1 MPEGPEIHRAAD
13 KIRKALEGKVVEEIE
28 ITLPQYQGREHDF
41 LGKTVNKVE
50 ARGKA
55 LLIHFDTFVMYSHNQ
70 LYGRWTV
77 NLRTTEP
84 KKWNRS
90 LRVALTTDKHTCRLW
105 SATDILL
112 MEPWELSGHPYLAKL
127 GPDVVIEE
135 TTTQDLVDHL
145 NQKTYQRRRLKTL
158 LLDQGFFAGI
168 GNYLRSEVLF
178 TSGLHPDRTVGSL
191 SDEEK
196 ENLAEQALFLSRQ
209 SFHNPGITIDL
220 ELYENLR
227 DVGFTR
233 GQARHWVFTRN
244 DQECHECGDIIVH
257 TRPAGRRLD
266 FCPSCQN

>member
-1 MPEGPEIHRAAD
+1 
-13 KIRKALEGKVVEEIE
+13 
-28 ITLPQYQGREHDF
+28 
-41 LGKTVNKVE
+41 
-50 ARGKA
+50 
-55 LLIHFDTFVMYSHNQ
+55 
-70 LYGRWTV
+70 
-77 NLRTTEP
+77 
-84 KKWNRS
+84 
-90 LRVALTTDKHTCRLW
+90 
-105 SATDILL
+105 

-135 TTTQDLVDHL
+135 TTIQDLVDHM

-196 ENLAEQALFLSRQ
+196 EKLAEQALFLSRQ
-209 SFHNPGITIDL
+209 SFHNPGITIEL

-244 DQECHECGDIIVH
+244 DQECHECGDLIVH

>member
-13 KIRKALEGKVVEEIE
+13 KIRKALEGKVIENIE
-28 ITLPQYQGREHDF
+28 ITLPKYEGRESDF

-55 LLIHFDTFVMYSHNQ
+55 LLIHFDNFVMYSHNQ

-77 NLRTTEP
+77 NLRTTEA

-135 TTTQDLVDHL
+135 TKIQDLVDHM

-168 GNYLRSEVLF
+168 GTVSLY
-178 TSGLHPDRTVGSL
+178 TSPSPRDRG
-191 SDEEK
+191 
-196 ENLAEQALFLSRQ
+196 
-209 SFHNPGITIDL
+209 
-220 ELYENLR
+220 
-227 DVGFTR
+227 
-233 GQARHWVFTRN
+233 
-244 DQECHECGDIIVH
+244 
-257 TRPAGRRLD
+257 
-266 FCPSCQN
+266 